1 MTPGAIAEAMRGRA
15 GAWYSPGR
23 RLSAH
28 STHRPSSSAGFS
40 LLELLFVMS
49 ATLTTG
55 AVAIALTSSAIDEM
69 RTAAAARY
77 IGGTI
82 GAARLDAVRRSSSV
96 ALRFEPV
103 GDDYTFAV
111 YEDGN
116 GNGVRTVE
124 IRSGVDRSV
133 GATERLGDKFPGVRF
148 QLTPGTPDA
157 DGTVTGE
164 TDGVRIGTSRLLT
177 LTADGTASSGTLYVR
192 GRKGQYAVR
201 ILGATGRTRVLQYR
215 AEDRTWLSR

>member
-1 MTPGAIAEAMRGRA
+1 MTAGAIAEATRRRA
-15 GAWYSPGR
+15 GAWCAPGR
-23 RLSAH
+23 RLASRG
-28 STHRPSSSAGFS
+28 TRVRSSASGFS
-40 LLELLFVMS
+40 LLELLLALS

-77 IGGTI
+77 VAGRIA
-82 GAARLDAVRRSSSV
+82 AARLDAVRRSSSV
-96 ALRFEPV
+96 ALRFEQA
-103 GDDYTFAV
+103 GDDYTYSS

-116 GNGVRTVE
+116 GNGVRTMD
-124 IRSGVDRSV
+124 IRSGDDRCVAS
-133 GATERLGDKFPGVRF
+133 AERLGDKFPGVAF
-148 QLTPGTPDA
+148 QLLPGAPDA
-157 DGTVTGE
+157 DGAATGD
-164 TDGVRIGTSRLLT
+164 TDGVRIGTARLLT
-177 LTADGTASSGTLYVR
+177 LTADGTASSGTLYIR